1 MLPAEENFIFPKRD
15 RLSVF
20 RLHANTEQ
28 QQKKFMKKFTKILII
43 DDEPENVL
51 VMQEMLS
58 FHPQYECKVGHSG
71 NDALD
76 ILQTFFPDIILLD
89 VTMPGING
97 YDVCRQVRAGHKHK
111 FCKIIMVSG
120 RSTIDDRLMGY
131 DAGADD
137 YLTKPYVEGELLAKL
152 EVYSKL
158 NRMEELD
165 SLKTTALNVLSHET
179 RTPLNGI
186 ILGSELL
193 GEIDGLP
200 EKAKQY
206 IELVRESG
214 LKIQDLMQKIA
225 RYYSVKDG
233 IEKNVSTKPLC
244 LVIGRIINNLVFN
257 DAHKV
262 MVNCECEEDIAFAA
276 DWQLLQEAFGYV
288 VDNAH
293 KRTPVNGLVTVSCS
307 IDGSDVCIHISDQ
320 GPGIEPSQTERV
332 FDGLFIPNLLH
343 HRQGTG
349 LSLAIAKE
357 IIEDHGGRISCRNR
371 DDNGNLY
378 EITFKGVVTI

>member
-1 MLPAEENFIFPKRD
+1 
-15 RLSVF
+15 
-20 RLHANTEQ
+20 
-28 QQKKFMKKFTKILII
+28 MKKITKILVI

-51 VMQEMLS
+51 VMREMLS
-58 FHPQYECKVGHSG
+58 FHPQYKCKVGHSG
-71 NDALD
+71 KEALD
-76 ILQTFFPDIILLD
+76 ILQTYFPDIILLD
-89 VTMPGING
+89 VMMPGING
-97 YDVCRQVRAGHKHK
+97 YDVCRHVRAEHKHK
-111 FCKIIMVSG
+111 FSKIIMVSG

-152 EVYSKL
+152 AVYSKL

-165 SLKTTALNVLSHET
+165 SLKTTALNVLSHEI

-200 EKAKQY
+200 EKAIQY

-214 LKIQDLMQKIA
+214 LKIQDLVKKIA

-233 IEKNVSTKPLC
+233 IEKKMSTQLLC
-244 LVIGRIINNLVFN
+244 LVIGCVINGLVFD

-262 MVNCECEEDIAFAA
+262 MVSCECEENIVFAA
-276 DWQLLQEAFGYV
+276 DWQLLQEALAYV

-293 KRTPVNGLVTVSCS
+293 KNTPESGLVT
-307 IDGSDVCIHISDQ
+307 IDCAINGSDVCIHISDQ
-320 GPGIEPSQTERV
+320 GPGIEPSQTERI

-371 DDNGNLY
+371 NENGTLY
-378 EITFKGVVTI
+378 EIIFHGVITQ